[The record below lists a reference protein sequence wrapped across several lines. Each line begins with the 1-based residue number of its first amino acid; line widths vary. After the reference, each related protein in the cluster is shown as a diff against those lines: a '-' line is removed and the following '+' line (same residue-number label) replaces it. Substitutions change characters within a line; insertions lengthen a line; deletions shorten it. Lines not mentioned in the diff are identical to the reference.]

1 MTAPRS
7 PDARSRKAALVMST
21 VALAACFMV
30 WTIFSIV
37 GVRIQREFGLNE
49 TQFGLLVGMPI
60 LTGALSRLPLG
71 ILADRIGGRI
81 VYTVLMLVAAAAAW
95 AMAGART
102 YEMLLVGALGLGL
115 SGGSF
120 AVGTSYVSRWH
131 SREQQGTAL
140 GLFGMGNIGTSLTH
154 FLAPVTMIAFDWS
167 GVLRIWA
174 VTLAVVALAF
184 WFLTKDDP
192 MTIARR
198 KGGVPA
204 VTFAGQIAPIRKL
217 QVWRF
222 STYYF
227 FTFGAYVALS
237 LWLPRYYM
245 GVYGLDIE
253 VAGLLGAAFSV
264 PGSAFR
270 AFGGWLSDRIGA
282 RRVMYATFIACI
294 ITTFFLSYPPTDYIV
309 HGIEGDIRFGLAM
322 GLVPFVLLTVLLG
335 FFMSLGNAAVFKH
348 IPAYYPDA
356 VGPVGG
362 LVGMTGALGGFALP
376 IWFGALND
384 LTDLWTSCFMLLF
397 ALVGVALVW
406 MHAAVTIMDRR
417 TIPAIRESQDLPELQ
432 ELRQGGG
439 LGPVTFGISR
449 DSD

>member
-1 MTAPRS
+1 MAKADPQ
-7 PDARSRKAALVMST
+7 DARSRRTALVMST
-21 VALAACFMV
+21 LALAACFMV
-30 WTIFSIV
+30 WTVFSIV

-81 VYTVLMLVAAAAAW
+81 VFTVLMLVAAGATW
-95 AMAGART
+95 AMAGAAS
-102 YEMLLVGALGLGL
+102 YQMLLIGALGLGL

-140 GLFGMGNIGTSLTH
+140 GFFGLGNIGTSLTH
-154 FLAPVTMIAFDWS
+154 FLAPITLVAFDWP
-167 GVLRIWA
+167 GVLKIWA
-174 VTLAVVALAF
+174 LTLAIVALGF
-184 WFLTKDDP
+184 WFLTRDDP
-192 MTIARR
+192 TTVARR
-198 KGGVPA
+198 KGEVPA
-204 VTFAGQIAPIRKL
+204 ASFAAQIAPIRKL

-245 GVYGLDIE
+245 AVYGLDIA

-270 AFGGWLSDRIGA
+270 AFGGWLSDRVGA

-294 ITTFFLSYPPTDYIV
+294 VITFFLSYPPTDYIV
-309 HGIEGDIRFGLAM
+309 HGIEGDIRFGVET

-335 FFMSLGNAAVFKH
+335 FFMSLGNAAVYKH

-362 LVGMTGALGGFALP
+362 LVGMIGALGGFVLP
-376 IWFGALND
+376 IWFGVLND
-384 LTDLWTSCFMLLF
+384 ATNLWTSCFMLLF
-397 ALVGVALVW
+397 GLVCVALLW
-406 MHAAVTIMDRR
+406 MHVTILIMDRR
-417 TIPAIRESQDLPELQ
+417 TIPATRGPKDLPELQ
-432 ELRQGGG
+432 A
-439 LGPVTFGISR
+439 LGKPAER
-449 DSD
+449 P

>member
-1 MTAPRS
+1 MAIAEPLN
-7 PDARSRKAALVMST
+7 ARSRKAALIMST

-30 WTIFSIV
+30 WTVFSIV
-37 GVRIQREFGLNE
+37 GVRIQQELGLNE
-49 TQFGLLVGMPI
+49 TQFGLLVGMPV

-81 VYTVLMLVAAAAAW
+81 VYTVLMLAAAAATW
-95 AMAGART
+95 MMAGAQT
-102 YEMLLVGALGLGL
+102 YEMLLIGALGLGL

-131 SREQQGTAL
+131 SRGQQGTAL
-140 GLFGMGNIGTSLTH
+140 GFFGLGNIGTSLTH
-154 FLAPVTMIAFDWS
+154 FLAPMTLVALGWP

-174 VTLAVVALAF
+174 ATLAVVAVAF
-184 WFLTKDDP
+184 WFLTSDDP
-192 MTIARR
+192 MTVARR
-198 KGGVPA
+198 KGEAPVA
-204 VTFAGQIAPIRKL
+204 TLAAQIAPIRRL

-245 GVYGLDIE
+245 AVYGLDIA

-282 RRVMYATFIACI
+282 RRVMYATLIACI
-294 ITTFFLSYPPTDYIV
+294 AVTFFLSYPPTDYIV

-335 FFMSLGNAAVFKH
+335 FFMSLGNAAVYKH

-362 LVGMTGALGGFALP
+362 LVGMIGALGGFVLP

-384 LTDLWTSCFMLLF
+384 VTNLWTSCFMLLF
-397 ALVGVALVW
+397 GLVCIALVW
-406 MHAAVTIMDRR
+406 MHVAIIIMDRR
-417 TIPAIRESQDLPELQ
+417 TIPAVRDQKDLPELQ
-432 ELRQGGG
+432 GIG
-439 LGPVTFGISR
+439 LAAKDAVKR
-449 DSD
+449 AAVD

>member
-1 MTAPRS
+1 MAIAGS
-7 PDARSRKAALVMST
+7 SDARARKSALFMSLL
-21 VALAACFMV
+21 ALAACFML
-30 WTIFSIV
+30 WTVFSII

-49 TQFGLLVGMPI
+49 TQFGLLVGTPI
-60 LTGALSRLPLG
+60 LTGAVSRLPLG

-95 AMAGART
+95 MTAGAKS
-102 YEMLLVGALGLGL
+102 YEMLLIGALGLGL

-140 GLFGMGNIGTSLTH
+140 GLFGLGNVGTSLTH
-154 FLAPVTMIAFDWS
+154 FLAPITMVAFDWP

-174 VTLAVVALAF
+174 LTLALVAVAF

-192 MTIARR
+192 ATVARR
-198 KGGVPA
+198 KSKAPGMTLA
-204 VTFAGQIAPIRKL
+204 EQTAPIRRL

-245 GVYGLDIE
+245 AVYGLDIA

-264 PGSAFR
+264 PGSVFR
-270 AFGGWLSDRIGA
+270 AFGGWLADRIGA
-282 RRVMYATFIACI
+282 TRVMYTTFIACI
-294 ITTFFLSYPPTDYIV
+294 AITFLLSYPPTDYIV
-309 HGIEGDIRFGLAM
+309 HGIEGDFRFSLAM

-335 FFMSLGNAAVFKH
+335 FFMSLGNAAVYKH
-348 IPAYYPDA
+348 IPAYYPEA

-362 LVGMTGALGGFALP
+362 LVGMIGALGGFVLP

-384 LTDLWTSCFMLLF
+384 FTNLWTSCFMLLF
-397 ALVGVALVW
+397 GLVAIALIW
-406 MHAAVTIMDRR
+406 MHVTIIIRDRR
-417 TIPAIRESQDLPELQ
+417 TIPEVRGARDLPELQ
-432 ELRQGGG
+432 TVKNPEA
-439 LGPVTFGISR
+439 
-449 DSD
+449 

>member
-1 MTAPRS
+1 MATKAGP
-7 PDARSRKAALVMST
+7 PNAGSRKTALIMST
-21 VALAACFMV
+21 LALAACFMV
-30 WTIFSIV
+30 WTVFSIV
-37 GVRIQREFGLNE
+37 GVRIQRELGLNE
-49 TQFGLLVGMPI
+49 TQFGLLVGMPV

-81 VYTVLMLVAAAAAW
+81 VYTAVMLFAAAATW
-95 AMAGART
+95 MMAGASS
-102 YEMLLVGALGLGL
+102 YEALLVGALGLGL

-131 SREQQGTAL
+131 SRAQQGTAL

-154 FLAPVTMIAFDWS
+154 FLAPATMVAFGWP
-167 GVLRIWA
+167 GVLQIWA
-174 VTLAVVALAF
+174 VTLAAVAIAF

-192 MTIARR
+192 VTVARR
-198 KGGVPA
+198 RGGMPA
-204 VTFAGQIAPIRKL
+204 ATFASQIAPIRRL

-245 GVYGLDIE
+245 GVYGLDIAA
-253 VAGLLGAAFSV
+253 AGLLGAAFSV

-282 RRVMYATFIACI
+282 RRVMYTTFSACI
-294 ITTFFLSYPPTDYIV
+294 AITFFLSYPPTDYVV
-309 HGIEGDIRFGLAM
+309 HGIEGDIRFGLRM

-335 FFMSLGNAAVFKH
+335 FFMSLGNAAVYKH
-348 IPAYYPDA
+348 IPAYYPET
-356 VGPVGG
+356 VGSVGG
-362 LVGMTGALGGFALP
+362 LVGMIGALGGFVLP

-384 LTDLWTSCFMLLF
+384 FTNLWTSCFMLLF
-397 ALVGVALVW
+397 ALVCIALVW
-406 MHAAVTIMDRR
+406 MHVAIIIMDRR
-417 TIPAIRESQDLPELQ
+417 TIPAVREPRDLPEL
-432 ELRQGGG
+432 EAVGKPG
-439 LGPVTFGISR
+439 SR
-449 DSD
+449 GAMAEGD